1 MQVQNIW
8 PLLQYP
14 FKAIISR
21 RFYYNVMFD
30 MKGVGLA
37 YLFMLCIVLALPCTV
52 QMQRYFTNW
61 QQLELS
67 RVVAQIPPSTI
78 SASGRLGAVN
88 PADEAQP
95 KLIYNSHQQLVVAYN
110 VNDMPLPAG
119 APTPLVM
126 LTADGMT
133 FHLQDSVVHLRWSD
147 LYGNE
152 AVSFEPLQIAQLFEK
167 MFHSSF
173 FSIWSVLTLWLF
185 TSLGFVALVGALFTK
200 VLGLILMKMR
210 ISFGLSLRL
219 SAFGSTLVA
228 VLLAVQFFFPL
239 VLSTLVLCAIPIIY
253 TMAFLAHVRG
263 VLDHSLK
270 DPKYALSLQ
279 NPFYKWFERQ
289 SRVRPD
295 NTIIQGPDY
304 HELDP
309 EQQAERESNLSRVI
323 NISMEQWLEAYQ
335 QWFRERAEQGL
346 SRDIHEVTPPPP
358 PEEPPLDIPDD
369 PERKPRFM
377 DLDSDDPNS
386 TQPDRF
392 YHPEQDA
399 TNSPQQQ
406 QNEQQQGQ
414 QQTQSTAAPQA
425 GSAAQQNQQAA
436 PQGTTPQGT
445 NAPQNNVAS
454 HVQRGAKGEDSS
466 FMP

>member
-21 RFYYNVMFD
+21 RFYYHVMFN

-37 YLFMLCIVLALPCTV
+37 YLFMLCIVVALPCTV
-52 QMQRYFTNW
+52 QMQRYFNNW

-78 SASGRLGAVN
+78 SSSGHLSAVN

-110 VNDMPLPAG
+110 VNDLPLPAD

-133 FHLQDSVVHLRWSD
+133 FNLKDSIVHLRWSD

-152 AVSFEPLQIAQLFEK
+152 AVSFEPLQIAQFFEK
-167 MFHSSF
+167 MFKSSF

-200 VLGLILMKMR
+200 VLGLILMKLR

-304 HELDP
+304 HELNP
-309 EQQAERESNLSRVI
+309 EQQAERESNLSRMI
-323 NISMEQWLEAYQ
+323 NISMEKWLAAYQ
-335 QWFRERAEQGL
+335 QWFKERAEQGL
-346 SRDIHEVTPPPP
+346 SRDINEVPPQSPP
-358 PEEPPLDIPDD
+358 KEPPLDIPDD

-377 DLDSDDPNS
+377 DVDTDEHQS
-386 TQPDRF
+386 TQLDRVSLSK
-392 YHPEQDA
+392 QDPS
-399 TNSPQQQ
+399 NLSQQQ
-406 QNEQQQGQ
+406 QEQQQSSSQ
-414 QQTQSTAAPQA
+414 PTA
-425 GSAAQQNQQAA
+425 
-436 PQGTTPQGT
+436 TP
-445 NAPQNNVAS
+445 
-454 HVQRGAKGEDSS
+454 HVKRGAKGEDSS